1 MDETLFKF
9 VPEPENVLEQLLNN
23 SNDGKLFDGNL
34 DDLLKLPVNKL
45 YASNQE
51 RIKRNLRT
59 RSLVA
64 EQPGPSLDLVS
75 SLDENESLT
84 LAQFTQKEPIKNTN

>member
-51 RIKRNLRT
+51 RIKRNL
-59 RSLVA
+59 
-64 EQPGPSLDLVS
+64 
-75 SLDENESLT
+75 
-84 LAQFTQKEPIKNTN
+84 QFTQKEPIKNTN

>member
-9 VPEPENVLEQLLNN
+9 VPNILKQLLNN

-45 YASNQE
+45 YAS
-51 RIKRNLRT
+51 IKNECKEMSNLRIQV
-59 RSLVA
+59 LKINL
-64 EQPGPSLDLVS
+64 Q
-75 SLDENESLT
+75 
-84 LAQFTQKEPIKNTN
+84 IKLSIIR

>member
-51 RIKRNLRT
+51 RIQRN
-59 RSLVA
+59 V
-64 EQPGPSLDLVS
+64 
-75 SLDENESLT
+75 
-84 LAQFTQKEPIKNTN
+84 QFTPKEPINIKIKPSN